1 MYTGRRKDIT
11 GVFQESGL
19 QEIVLPSTLRVIGTY
34 TFSNCAQLRK
44 ISLPAG
50 LRELGASCFEV
61 SGIEEVTI
69 PSRVRAI
76 GERAFADCKSLAM
89 VIFPLDSAL
98 EEICAG
104 AFQGTAVAS
113 F

>member
-1 MYTGRRKDIT
+1 MDCT
-11 GVFQESGL
+11 
-19 QEIVLPSTLRVIGTY
+19 
-34 TFSNCAQLRK
+34 QLRK
-44 ISLPAG
+44 VSLPVG
-50 LRELGASCFEV
+50 LRKLWISCFEG
-61 SGIEEVTI
+61 SGIEEITI
-69 PSRVRAI
+69 PSRAKAI